1 MITEGIQ
8 NSMGEKNRL
17 VKKYIKC
24 NDYNKN
30 IFHQEYKK
38 NRNSLSTLLRQNK
51 KHYCNNYF
59 KNNINNIKNT
69 WKGIENLNF

>member
-1 MITEGIQ
+1 MII
-8 NSMGEKNRL
+8 
-17 VKKYIKC
+17 IKIFFI
-24 NDYNKN
+24 KN
-30 IFHQEYKK
+30 IKK

-51 KHYCNNYF
+51 KQYCNNYF